1 VGIDRV
7 VGARSQL
14 SGHPLARQ
22 RMNIFTRL
30 LGGVPKD
37 DRGGIRLAEP
47 QPWEVSP
54 TKDVERFLRALP
66 LLAPVGTNVYFEG
79 TGEAHVAKYLEGVAI
94 EPPVQVAVG
103 IIWPKP
109 DCYHVPLTQATMGDL
124 VSFLGRRPAG
134 YFCTHCHVYR
144 DRSMLLEWHDAFGT
158 DPMYV
163 SRTIEDSDLE
173 RFVAAIGGSCTSR
186 RAG

>member
-30 LGGVPKD
+30 LGGVPKE

-66 LLAPVGTNVYFEG
+66 LLAPVGTNVYFE
-79 TGEAHVAKYLEGVAI
+79 EPAKRMSRSTLKELRSNLRCKWLWELSGRN
-94 EPPVQVAVG
+94 Q
-103 IIWPKP
+103 
-109 DCYHVPLTQATMGDL
+109 TAT
-124 VSFLGRRPAG
+124 
-134 YFCTHCHVYR
+134 TCH
-144 DRSMLLEWHDAFGT
+144 
-158 DPMYV
+158 
-163 SRTIEDSDLE
+163 
-173 RFVAAIGGSCTSR
+173 
-186 RAG
+186 